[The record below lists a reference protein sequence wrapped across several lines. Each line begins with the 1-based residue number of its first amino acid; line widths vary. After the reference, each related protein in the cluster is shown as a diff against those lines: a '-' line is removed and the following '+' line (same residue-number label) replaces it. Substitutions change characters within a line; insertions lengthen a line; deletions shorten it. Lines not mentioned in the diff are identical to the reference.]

1 MLLQKAM
8 RYYRLWIYTCN
19 VVLLLGV
26 MVFAVTA
33 GSVLGNIRSRFV
45 PVPMYHPTFIYAY
58 LALVAQGGLLQ
69 AVGCYGALRL
79 NEKWLNFYWL
89 AMLVLLVGDVLVGI
103 AWIFLFSN
111 IAHNLPAE
119 LLTRLQEDYGE
130 DPQYT
135 AAWDDLQRQ
144 LRCCGVNGPKD
155 YNTTRWAF
163 LSSNVNNSF
172 PKSCFLGSLDD
183 QSSAIVGMTA
193 PGHASYPYEGSDLL
207 PSSVGLNGSLT
218 NVTRAPYST
227 SPSALSPS
235 FQSSHHN
242 EGIASQ
248 GCARLIHDWM
258 QRCADVL
265 FVLGYCVIAFL
276 KLCFLG
282 ILRYEIK
289 EMIQKIKIL
298 TGEMAAFP
306 ELMALGLHSPAS
318 QHKNCMSE
326 LSISHPN
333 HLDLLMNHTDPATN
347 HLLDKK
353 SGSNGNNNDLE
364 LTEIRTYRS

>member
-26 MVFAVTA
+26 VVFAVTA
-33 GSVLGNIRSRFV
+33 GSVLSDTRSRFV

-89 AMLVLLVGDVLVGI
+89 AMLLLLVGDVLVGI
-103 AWIFLFSN
+103 VWIFLFSN
-111 IAHNLPAE
+111 ITQGLPAE
-119 LLTRLQEDYGE
+119 LWARLQEDYGY

-135 AAWDDLQRQ
+135 AAWNDLQQQ
-144 LRCCGVNGPKD
+144 LHCCGVHGPRD

-163 LSSNVNNSF
+163 ATPPSNNSAGF
-172 PKSCFLGSLDD
+172 AMAVPNSCSLYTDGH
-183 QSSAIVGMTA
+183 SSLVIVPERQTDHYGVT
-193 PGHASYPYEGSDLL
+193 
-207 PSSVGLNGSLT
+207 LNGSLS

-227 SPSALSPS
+227 TSPSLI
-235 FQSSHHN
+235 FQSSQN
-242 EGIASQ
+242 SVDIARQ
-248 GCARLIHDWM
+248 GCARLIQDWM
-258 QRCADVL
+258 QHCADVL

-298 TGEMAAFP
+298 QGDMPAFP
-306 ELMALGLHSPAS
+306 EIMSLGLHSPAS
-318 QHKNCMSE
+318 QHKNCLAE
-326 LSISHPN
+326 LSNSHPN

-347 HLLDKK
+347 HLLNKK
-353 SGSNGNNNDLE
+353 SASNGNNNDLE
-364 LTEIRTYRS
+364 LIELTRNLS

>member
-26 MVFAVTA
+26 VVFAVTA
-33 GSVLGNIRSRFV
+33 GSVLSDPRSRFV

-89 AMLVLLVGDVLVGI
+89 AMLLLLVGDVLVGI
-103 AWIFLFSN
+103 VWIFLFSN
-111 IAHNLPAE
+111 LTHGLPAE
-119 LLTRLQEDYGE
+119 LFSRLQEEYGS
-130 DPQYT
+130 DPLYT
-135 AAWDDLQRQ
+135 TAWDDLQQQ
-144 LRCCGVNGPKD
+144 LHCCGVHGPRD
-155 YNTTRWAF
+155 YNATRWAYAAPP
-163 LSSNVNNSF
+163 SGGNSNNITAAFATAVPNS
-172 PKSCFLGSLDD
+172 CSLFTADHS
-183 QSSAIVGMTA
+183 SSAIVPERQA
-193 PGHASYPYEGSDLL
+193 DDLL
-207 PSSVGLNGSLT
+207 ATVAINGSLS
-218 NVTRAPYST
+218 NVTRTPYPTT
-227 SPSALSPS
+227 SPSLM
-235 FQSSHHN
+235 FQSSQN
-242 EGIASQ
+242 SVDIARQ
-248 GCARLIHDWM
+248 GCARLIQDWM
-258 QRCADVL
+258 QHCADVL

-298 TGEMAAFP
+298 HGDLPAFP
-306 ELMALGLHSPAS
+306 ELMSLGLHSPTA
-318 QHKNCMSE
+318 QHKNCLAE
-326 LSISHPN
+326 LSGSHPN

-353 SGSNGNNNDLE
+353 TTSNGNNNDLE
-364 LTEIRTYRS
+364 LTELTRNLS